1 MYGNFK
7 SISRAARRGHIAE
20 FRTSFG
26 EQVLFRPVKSD
37 KQGCTNRHN
46 GGGTNRHVKGA
57 AWLATENVLTKYPV
71 GNNQKLT
78 LL

>member
-20 FRTSFG
+20 FRTAFG
-26 EQVLFRPVKSD
+26 QQVLFRPVKSD
-37 KQGCTNRHN
+37 KQSTLNKHRRHI
-46 GGGTNRHVKGA
+46 KGA

-71 GNNQKLT
+71 PSNQKLT